1 MPTSVNFKLSNCK
14 QMFLSPIMNCQL
26 CQAYI
31 TMTDYD
37 EYNMGNPS
45 GGGLE
50 GFEGRI
56 GERGVAGRKAP
67 RGRASPSSPMEI
79 GGEVNNLAV
88 NYNVSANVL
97 IKRGVKR
104 KRATTFRRRP
114 WFGNFDFRGARS
126 APGVA
131 SGTLMR

>member
-1 MPTSVNFKLSNCK
+1 
-14 QMFLSPIMNCQL
+14 
-26 CQAYI
+26 
-31 TMTDYD
+31 
-37 EYNMGNPS
+37 MGNPS

-88 NYNVSANVL
+88 NYNVLANVL
-97 IKRGVKR
+97 IKRGVKG
-104 KRATTFRRRP
+104 KRATTFRCRP
-114 WFGNFDFRGARS
+114 WFCNFDFRGARS

-131 SGTLMR
+131 SINCLNLRIAVCSTIVNTTYTKPSP